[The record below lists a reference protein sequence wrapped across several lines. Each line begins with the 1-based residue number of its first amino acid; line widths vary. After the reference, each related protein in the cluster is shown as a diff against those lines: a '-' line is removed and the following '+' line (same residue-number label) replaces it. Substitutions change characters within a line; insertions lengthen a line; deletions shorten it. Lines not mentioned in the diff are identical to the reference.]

1 MKALKSRIGQL
12 EHIHGHADEM
22 LEIQTHEGPLYMTS
36 GQLQDMMKAI
46 DGKTRGLAH
55 VTRETSN
62 APVDL
67 K

>member
-12 EHIHGHADEM
+12 EHIHDRADEM
-22 LEIQTHEGPLYMTS
+22 IEIPTHEGSLRMS
-36 GQLQDMMKAI
+36 EGQLREIMVEI
-46 DGKTRGLAH
+46 DGKTRGLPH